1 MPDEPQ
7 AYQPRCIHLTCRSMQ
22 IYGEDFQNDPEFQN
36 GLVEF
41 TCIQTMKPAG
51 PDDQAANL
59 QACSN
64 RERTC
69 FQEY

>member
-1 MPDEPQ
+1 
-7 AYQPRCIHLTCRSMQ
+7 MQ